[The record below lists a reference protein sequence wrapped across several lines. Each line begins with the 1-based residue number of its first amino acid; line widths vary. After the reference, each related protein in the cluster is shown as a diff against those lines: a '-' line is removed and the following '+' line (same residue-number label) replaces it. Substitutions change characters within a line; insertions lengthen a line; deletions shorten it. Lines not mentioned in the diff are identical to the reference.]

1 MKKLTY
7 HLITYG
13 CQMNKSD
20 SERINSLLQK
30 YKLTPTSDKN
40 NANLIIF
47 NACSVRQSAIDRIWG
62 QINNLRQ
69 HNPQGRIVLTGC
81 VLPNDK
87 KKFGRY
93 VDLILNIADLPKWPQ
108 IIQQQFKEITL
119 EQFKQSGSTAN
130 YFKIQPHH
138 SSTYQAYVPIMTG
151 CNNFCSYCAVPY
163 TRGRE
168 QSRPA
173 DDVIKEIRQLIKK
186 GYKEI
191 ILLGQNVNSYQGKL
205 NRHFILRSLKA
216 TKDPVLK
223 TIYIESAKLLK
234 SRHNNIINFP
244 TLLKMIDAIP
254 GNYWLNFV
262 SSHPKDL
269 SPELI
274 NCFKELK
281 HLTPYL
287 HLALQSGSD
296 KIIRAMNRHYT
307 AEDYLQLITQVRQA
321 RPDIAITTDIIV
333 GFPGETKRDF
343 QATAKLMRQIK
354 FDMAYIAQYS
364 PRPNTAAAQLNDN
377 VPQTEKKRREKILTD
392 ILKQTALQHNQQL
405 IGQLTDVLIEKYDR
419 QQQVFLGHTNQFKH
433 VKIKLVQPVRGYK
446 KFIGQFI
453 PVKITHA
460 TPWALEGKVEKL

>member
-13 CQMNKSD
+13 CQMNHSD
-20 SERINSLLQK
+20 SERINDLLQK
-30 YKLTPTSDKN
+30 YNLKSTDKN
-40 NANLIIF
+40 SANLIIF

-62 QINNLRQ
+62 QINNIKKS
-69 HNPQGRIVLTGC
+69 NPRSRIILTGC
-81 VLPNDK
+81 ILPDDR
-87 KKFGRY
+87 KKFSRH
-93 VDLILNIADLPKWPQ
+93 VDLILNITDLPKWPQ
-108 IIQQQFKEITL
+108 IIQQQFKEIIL
-119 EQFKQSGSTAN
+119 KEYEKSGSTAS
-130 YFKIQPHH
+130 YFKIQPRR

-173 DDVIKEIRQLIKK
+173 DDILKEVRELIKQ

-191 ILLGQNVNSYQGKL
+191 ILLGQNVNSYQGIKS
-205 NRHFILRSLKA
+205 NLK
-216 TKDPVLK
+216 
-223 TIYIESAKLLK
+223 IK
-234 SRHNNIINFP
+234 SPKKITFP
-244 TLLKMIDAIP
+244 ELLKMIDSLP
-254 GNYWLNFV
+254 GDYWLNFV

-269 SPELI
+269 SAELI
-274 NCFKELK
+274 KCFKQLK

-307 AEDYLQLITQVRQA
+307 AEKYSKLIDKIRRA
-321 RPDIAITTDIIV
+321 RPNIAVTTDIIV

-364 PRPNTAAAQLNDN
+364 PRPNTAAARLDDN
-377 VPQTEKKRREKILTD
+377 VPKAEKKRREKILTD
-392 ILKQTALQHNQQL
+392 ILKQTALYHNQRL
-405 IGQLTDVLIEKYDR
+405 IGQSIDVLIEKYDS
-419 QQQVFLGHTNQFKH
+419 QQKTFLGHTDQFKH
-433 VKIKLVQPVRGYK
+433 VKIKLNKPIRGYK
-446 KFIGQFI
+446 KFIGHFI
-453 PVKITHA
+453 QTKITHA
-460 TPWALEGKVEKL
+460 TPWALAGKAEKL

>member
-1 MKKLTY
+1 MKLTY

-13 CQMNKSD
+13 CQMNHSD
-20 SERINSLLQK
+20 SERINSWLQK
-30 YKLTPTSDKN
+30 HNLTPSVDRNK
-40 NANLIIF
+40 ANLIIF

-69 HNPQGRIVLTGC
+69 NNPHGRIVLTGC

-93 VDLILNIADLPKWPQ
+93 VDLILNITDLPKWPQ
-108 IIQQQFKEITL
+108 ILQQQFKEITL
-119 EQFKQSGSTAN
+119 KEFKQSGSTAN
-130 YFKIQPHH
+130 YFKITPHY
-138 SSTYQAYVPIMTG
+138 SSSYQAYVPIMTG

-173 DDVIKEIRQLIKK
+173 DNVIKEIRQLIKQ

-191 ILLGQNVNSYQGKL
+191 ILLGQNVNSYQGTLKS
-205 NRHFILRSLKA
+205 SLKIKNYKIKNPKKV
-216 TKDPVLK
+216 TFP
-223 TIYIESAKLLK
+223 ELL
-234 SRHNNIINFP
+234 R
-244 TLLKMIDAIP
+244 MIDALP

-274 NCFKELK
+274 QCFKQLK

-296 KIIRAMNRHYT
+296 KILRAMNRHYT
-307 AEDYLQLITQVRQA
+307 AQNYLKLIQKIRCA
-321 RPDIAITTDIIV
+321 RPEIAVTTDIIV

-343 QATAKLMRQIK
+343 RATAKLMRQIK

-364 PRPNTAAAQLNDN
+364 PRPNTAAAKLDDN
-377 VPQTEKKRREKILTD
+377 VPKTEKKRREKTLTD
-392 ILKQTALQHNQQL
+392 VLKRTALWHNQQL
-405 IGQLTDVLIEKYDR
+405 TGQNVNVLIEKYDR
-419 QQQVFLGHTNQFKH
+419 QQKALLGHTNQFKH
-433 VKIKLVQPVRGYK
+433 VKIKLDKAMRGYEK
-446 KFIGQFI
+446 LIGQFI
-453 PVKITHA
+453 TATITHA
-460 TPWALEGKVEKL
+460 TPWALAGKIEKL